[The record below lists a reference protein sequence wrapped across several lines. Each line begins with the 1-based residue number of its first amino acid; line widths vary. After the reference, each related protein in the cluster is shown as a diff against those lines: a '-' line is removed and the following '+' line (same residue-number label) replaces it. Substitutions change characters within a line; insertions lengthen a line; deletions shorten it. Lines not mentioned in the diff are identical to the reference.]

1 MVPLLR
7 LAPPMWQRK
16 LDAVAVDSVA
26 LAKWDFDVF
35 AATKVGH
42 ERVIQEIEV
51 RRAEMI
57 HKNKI
62 KKLP

>member
-1 MVPLLR
+1 
-7 LAPPMWQRK
+7 MWQRK